1 MVSCL
6 REFDLLTFGISPG
19 YYFNL
24 RTRSLNN
31 LLFQF
36 IMIPAPLALSYV
48 IDSQRSTRRI
58 RGVLGS
64 SIMGLI
70 TLGATAGL
78 LGWIIHNNIDVGR
91 HDPPGIDWHDPQF
104 ASGFVLYLLFGIV
117 YATFQ
122 ICVQWTLGSLTNDP
136 VKCAYFSGAFKGTVS
151 LGMCI
156 SFVMDSQK
164 VSFQVQTITQLML
177 YVVGITSLLY
187 VIWVF
192 VPNTNYFTE
201 DSVIVPRRIAE
212 TVLVMGTS
220 IHEADVENNMG
231 KQKADAANSAVEKV
245 AD

>member
-1 MVSCL
+1 
-6 REFDLLTFGISPG
+6 
-19 YYFNL
+19 
-24 RTRSLNN
+24 
-31 LLFQF
+31 
-36 IMIPAPLALSYV
+36 MIPAPLALSYI
-48 IDSQRSTRRI
+48 IDSQRSTRRV
-58 RGVLGS
+58 RGALGS

-78 LGWIIHNNIDVGR
+78 LGWIMHNDIDAGT
-91 HDPPGIDWHDPQF
+91 HEPPGIDWTDPQF

-164 VSFQVQTITQLML
+164 VSFRVQTMTQFVL
-177 YVVGITSLLY
+177 YVVGIVSLLY

-192 VPNTNYFTE
+192 VPDTNYFTE
-201 DSVIVPRRIAE
+201 ESVIVPKRIVE
-212 TVLVMGTS
+212 RVLVEGIM
-220 IHEADVENNMG
+220 IPEADVEHDLRAG
-231 KQKADAANSAVEKV
+231 KGNAVDSSVEKMS
-245 AD
+245 D